1 MPDLNH
7 IHDVVVCAAK
17 SAAELILSALDKPR
31 VPHYKSK
38 TDLVTKTDKE
48 SEQLICNIIH
58 GEFPEHGILA
68 EETGSSFSNTDY
80 QWIIDPLDGTT
91 NFVHGYPSFAV
102 SIGVFHKNEP
112 LVGAVLE
119 LPVNRLFS
127 AVKGQGATCDGIQIN
142 VSKVSSLDQSLLV
155 TGFGYEHGEKWKT
168 NMRLFQKLTDL
179 TQGVRRLG
187 AASVDL
193 CHTAIGI
200 IDGFWEFDLH
210 PWDTAAG
217 YLILTEAGGRV
228 TRMDGNPFSV
238 FEKTILATNGILHNQ
253 LESIIADELINLK

>member
-7 IHDVVVCAAK
+7 IHNVVVCAAK

-31 VPHYKSK
+31 VPDYKSK

-48 SEQLICNIIH
+48 SEQLICDIIH
-58 GEFPEHGILA
+58 EEFPEHGILA

-102 SIGVFHKNEP
+102 SIGVFHKNKP
-112 LVGAVLE
+112 IVGVVLE
-119 LPVNRLFS
+119 LPVYRLFS

-142 VSKVSSLDQSLLV
+142 VSKVSSLEQSLLV
-155 TGFGYEHGEKWKT
+155 TGFGYEHGEKWRS

-200 IDGFWEFDLH
+200 VDGFWEFDLH

-217 YLILTEAGGRV
+217 FIIAREAGAIV
-228 TRMDGNPFSV
+228 TQMDGSDYSIYNNNILVTNP
-238 FEKTILATNGILHNQ
+238 ILHDKMVKVIR
-253 LESIIADELINLK
+253 SII